1 MKHTMILR
9 FVAVLVVFLIVP
21 MAGAQIEPSP
31 LTVLKQ
37 QELSLSGKKGD
48 ISLGRIMTLTYP
60 AYRVSAAEK
69 YIPDL
74 VELAKALNS
83 GFRKNYGIV
92 IKGFTDNSGSPGGN
106 LRISRARAESLQ
118 KLLVMHPDMAISQ
131 DRIIAQGLGNADP
144 IASNKTV
151 EGRQQNRRVEIHI
164 YTSVAALERISE
176 REAVSRVEGEKPAP
190 KSIVTGPRPLPSPEP
205 AVVRLSLMDAIQF
218 GLEGNQDIQV
228 VSFTPQASREELSN
242 AESVFDAELFADGA
256 FRRNPN
262 LQSSVTTIVTEDD
275 GLVETGIRK
284 PLGTGGSIST
294 SLEMRYGNLNNAE
307 FDRVFRYTFAPA
319 LEFRQPLLKNVGAR
333 QQYSAIK
340 IANYQVNISEQ
351 EFRQEVLEIVARVA
365 RAYWQLFLLGEFVNI
380 DRENYEMAEEV
391 YRRESV
397 RVREGISQQLDV
409 ERARSNAQRRRGN
422 LVNSRERLRVAVD
435 QLKLLLN
442 WSNLTID
449 SAVEIIPVDS
459 PETMVKMVDEQETI
473 EKALIHRPE
482 IGRARQRLEI
492 RKVEEKLSRHLR
504 LPNLDVFGRYAVT
517 GYGREFSESFN
528 DTGFDDNDVW
538 AAGLNFAY
546 PFGNRS
552 AQARYRKSAIERQ
565 QASAQIDRVQNQIK
579 QDVKE
584 VLLAIEFAKGEIES
598 TRVAKVSAEK
608 VVEGE
613 FIRFEIGQ
621 TTNEELLRAQD
632 LLAGNSRNFV
642 RAVINY
648 NIALAE
654 LARAQG
660 ILPDGVSIEG
670 FKWAPQARE

>member
-1 MKHTMILR
+1 M
-9 FVAVLVVFLIVP
+9 
-21 MAGAQIEPSP
+21 
-31 LTVLKQ
+31 LKQ
-37 QELSLSGKKGD
+37 QEQALSSSKGD
-48 ISLGRIMTLTYP
+48 IYLGRVMVLTFP
-60 AYRVSAAEK
+60 AHRVSAAEK

-74 VELAKALNS
+74 IELANALNA
-83 GFRKNYGIV
+83 GHRKNYVIV
-92 IKGFTDNSGSPGGN
+92 LRGYTDNSGPPEGN

-118 KLLVMHPDMAISQ
+118 NLLIMHPEMAIS
-131 DRIIAQGLGNADP
+131 RERVIAEGRGSANP
-144 IASNKTV
+144 IATNDTA
-151 EGRQQNRRVEIHI
+151 EGREKNRRVEIHV
-164 YTSVAALERISE
+164 YSSMAAAQALG
-176 REAVSRVEGEKPAP
+176 EAAVVSQIDSGKPFPATAA
-190 KSIVTGPRPLPSPEP
+190 VGPRPLPSAEP
-205 AVVRLSLMDAIQF
+205 AEVRLTLMDAIQY

-228 VSFTPQASREELSN
+228 VSFTPLASREELSG
-242 AESVFDAELFADGA
+242 AESAFDAELFADGA

-307 FDRVFRYTFAPA
+307 FDRVFRYIFAPA

-340 IANYQVNISEQ
+340 IANYQVSISEE

-365 RAYWQLFLLGEFVNI
+365 SAYWRLFLLREFVNI
-380 DRENYEMAEEV
+380 DRENFEMAEEV
-391 YRRESV
+391 FRRESV
-397 RVREGISQQLDV
+397 RVTEGISQQLDV

-442 WSNLTID
+442 SSNLTID
-449 SAVEIIPVDS
+449 SAVDILPIDT
-459 PETMVKMVDEQETI
+459 PETIVRIVKEQEAI
-473 EKALIHRPE
+473 ETALLHRPE
-482 IGRARQRLEI
+482 IGRAKQRLEI

-517 GYGREFSESFN
+517 GYGREFSDSFN
-528 DTGFDDNDVW
+528 DTGFDENDVW
-538 AAGLNFAY
+538 SAGLNFAY

-552 AQARYRKSAIERQ
+552 AQARYRKSAIERN
-565 QASAQIDRVQNQIK
+565 QASAQIERVQNRIK

-584 VLLAIEFAKGEIES
+584 VVLAIKFAKGEIDS

-632 LLAGNSRNFV
+632 LLAANSRNFA
-642 RAVINY
+642 RAVVNY

-660 ILPDGVSIEG
+660 LLPDGVSIDRS
-670 FKWAPQARE
+670 KWDLQTRE